1 MQLKIDNYDKMVPEL
16 LKAFAEP
23 GTGIAESML
32 DFRHVLE
39 DQLRRFPVGEFCPY
53 GTLWDI
59 ERFWHTIY
67 TIHSYTSVAYEI
79 INYYKL

>member
-1 MQLKIDNYDKMVPEL
+1 MLRCCCCFILFHVVSKVQLKIDNYDKMVPEL

-32 DFRHVLE
+32 DFRRVLE

-53 GTLWDI
+53 GTSNDFGI
-59 ERFWHTIY
+59 QY
-67 TIHSYTSVAYEI
+67 THIHP
-79 INYYKL
+79 